1 MPYADNNQG
10 ARIYYE
16 VEGQGP
22 PLVLGHGGGDSLEM
36 WRNFGYTGDLKDNY
50 QLILF
55 DLPGHGK
62 SSRLEDT
69 GIPGGISNNI
79 IAVLD
84 ALEIDKAHYFGY
96 SAGAAA
102 GFDLAL
108 HHAERFYS
116 FVLGGMTPYAWPEAM
131 VKAVQI
137 SIDLYRLLIESP
149 ELYLLRMS
157 RMLRRPLTQED
168 RDHFLNQDAEARI
181 AGLSAMISG
190 AVFTDQDLA
199 KIKAPC
205 LIYCGDQDPFYPGA
219 KEAAGHIPGATFLG
233 LPGLNHITAIT
244 QRELVLSQILEFL
257 IYANE

>member
-1 MPYADNNQG
+1 MPYAENQG
-10 ARIYYE
+10 TRIYYE

-36 WRNFGYTGDLKDNY
+36 WRKFGYTGDLKDNF
-50 QLILF
+50 QLVLF
-55 DLPGHGK
+55 DLPGHGQ
-62 SSRLEDT
+62 SDRMPEGSGT
-69 GIPGGISNNI
+69 QGGISGSI

-84 ALEIDKAHYFGY
+84 ALKIDKAHYFGY

-102 GFDLAL
+102 GFDLTL
-108 HHAERFYS
+108 HHADRFYS

-157 RMLRRPLTQED
+157 QMLRRSLTPED

-190 AVFTDQDLA
+190 PVFTDQDLA
-199 KIKAPC
+199 QVKTPC

-219 KEAAGHIPGATFLG
+219 KEAAGHIPGAIFLG

-244 QRELVLSQILEFL
+244 QRNLVLSQIMVFM

>member
-1 MPYADNNQG
+1 MPYAEKQG
-10 ARIYYE
+10 IKIYYE

-22 PLVLGHGGGDSLEM
+22 PLVLGHGGGDSLDM
-36 WRNFGYTGDLKDNY
+36 WRKFGYTDDLKNNY
-50 QLILF
+50 QLVLF
-55 DLPGHGK
+55 DLPGHGQ
-62 SSRLEDT
+62 SGRLPEEAKPT
-69 GIPGGISNNI
+69 GGISDGI
-79 IAVLD
+79 IGILDVLGI
-84 ALEIDKAHYFGY
+84 EKAHYFGY

-108 HHAERFYS
+108 HHADRFYS
-116 FVLGGMTPYAWPEAM
+116 VVLGGMTPYAWPEAM
-131 VKAVQI
+131 VKSVQI
-137 SIDLYRLLIESP
+137 SIDLYRMLIESP

-157 RMLRRPLTQED
+157 QMLQRPLTPED
-168 RDHFLNQDAEARI
+168 KEHFLNQDAEARI

-190 AVFTDQDLA
+190 PVLTDQDLA
-199 KIKAPC
+199 QIKTPC

-244 QRELVLSQILEFL
+244 QRDLVLSQIMEFL